1 MEDESAGE
9 KKSKKGEI
17 KSQARKKESRRCGRF
32 SQERRRK
39 EKRMTGA
46 EGEREE
52 GGGSRAIVNS

>member
-9 KKSKKGEI
+9 EKSRKKEI
-17 KSQARKKESRRCGRF
+17 KSHARKKESRRGDAGWRFAGR
-32 SQERRRK
+32 K
-39 EKRMTGA
+39 KKKMTGA